1 MFKPEKMEVVA
12 EMKKLFENN
21 NSLFITDY
29 QGLNVAD
36 ITILRKKMR
45 ENKVKYLV
53 AKNTLLRRAAEDA
66 GIDNL
71 MEYFNGPT
79 AIAFTN
85 DDPAVAAKLLY
96 DSFKQKELPRIKV
109 FVVEKQMFA
118 PLEIKR
124 LAELPSKEILLSQL
138 VAAVESPFSS
148 LVGSLDGVFRKL
160 VGTID
165 ALAIKQKNES

>member
-1 MFKPEKMEVVA
+1 
-12 EMKKLFENN
+12 
-21 NSLFITDY
+21 
-29 QGLNVAD
+29 
-36 ITILRKKMR
+36 
-45 ENKVKYLV
+45 
-53 AKNTLLRRAAEDA
+53 
-66 GIDNL
+66 
-71 MEYFNGPT
+71 
-79 AIAFTN
+79 
-85 DDPAVAAKLLY
+85 